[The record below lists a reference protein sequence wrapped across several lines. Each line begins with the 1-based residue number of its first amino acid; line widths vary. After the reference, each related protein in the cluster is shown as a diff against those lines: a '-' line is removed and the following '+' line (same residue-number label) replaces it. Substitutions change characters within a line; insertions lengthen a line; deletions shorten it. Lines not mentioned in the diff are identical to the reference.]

1 MTKKKKAGRDPVAS
15 AAERLAEIEELFE
28 RLRLRLDQAIDA
40 IGEPTSET
48 PATTLKKLDDLQA
61 AHLKVLAAEDVFH
74 AKLGQDNDANAID
87 YDAIRAE
94 IGRKLDRIRAI
105 FGAKKVHLETD

>member
-1 MTKKKKAGRDPVAS
+1 MTEKTMAGRDPVAS
-15 AAERLAEIEELFE
+15 AAERLAEIEQLFQ
-28 RLRLRLDQAIDA
+28 RLRLRLDQAIEA
-40 IGEPTSET
+40 IGEPTSDT

-61 AHLKVLAAEDVFH
+61 AHLKVLTAEDAFH
-74 AKLGQDNDANAID
+74 AKLGQDDANAID

-105 FGAKKVHLETD
+105 LAAEEVPQRPD